1 MSSIEGRR
9 EKGREKQR
17 EKREGSGERRR
28 ENQREREREREGG
41 KESGKETFI
50 LFHRTMVGR
59 GRAWLRF
66 VLMQK
71 KMADHFKMMTDNKR
85 ALR

>member
-1 MSSIEGRR
+1 MW
-9 EKGREKQR
+9 
-17 EKREGSGERRR
+17 
-28 ENQREREREREGG
+28 GG
-41 KESGKETFI
+41 PVPPPPPPPPPPQYTETLSPLKEI
-50 LFHRTMVGR
+50 LSAAPLDPFHRTMVGR